1 MVAGSF
7 SKHSTIYF
15 MKKVIFSMLFMATVS
30 MQAGAQSNINSSFFQ
45 VMSAR
50 SLGPSTMS
58 GRITAIEGI
67 TVEKQVNLY
76 VGTAGG
82 GIWKSQNGGLSF
94 APIFDKYC
102 QSIGALAIE
111 PGNGKVVYAGT
122 GESNMRNSV
131 SIGVGLYKTTDGGS
145 NWQKLGLDSTEHIS
159 KIIIDPADKKTIYV
173 SAPGPLWHD
182 SPHRGLYK
190 STDAGKTWQKV
201 WFVNE
206 QTGCADIAIHPQQTN
221 ILLASSWQFRR
232 KPYAFNSGGTGSGLF
247 KSEDGGKNWR
257 KLTNGLPD
265 GILGRIVISLNP
277 SQPNQVLAIVEA
289 ANPGLYISNDLG
301 ESWKKLSVTEN
312 ITARPFYFSTLVH
325 DPKDPKR
332 VYRPSFAFEYSEDGG
347 YSWSGSLSGG
357 VEPHAD
363 HHALW
368 VNPLQTDQLF
378 LGTDGGVYVSYN
390 RGISW
395 QFLNNLPVGQFY
407 HVGIDQSKNYRV
419 FGGLQDNNSW
429 IAPASKPGGITAADW
444 QVIGGGDGFWVQASP
459 FNPNILYAESQGG
472 EMNRI
477 DLSTGLSTGIRPK
490 KQQGDEE
497 TRWNWN
503 TPIVVGTSMKRSPAG
518 KPLYNLYTGSQYL
531 YRSRD
536 EGRNWERISPD
547 LTSNDPAKSKQT
559 ENSGGITGDN
569 TSAENH
575 CTIFTIAQRPDNE
588 NIIWVGTD
596 DGHLQLTTDGGKT
609 WVRKDKAIAA
619 TGVPANAWISS
630 IALSAIKKDR
640 IMVTLDNHMY
650 GDHNTYAV
658 VSDDGGNT
666 WKRFTSAEFT
676 GFAHIILEDPVNQNL
691 LFLGTEMGFFISLD
705 AGKNWMR
712 SKYQNLPWYT
722 PVRDLQI
729 NRVTNDLVVGTHGRG
744 IFIVDDIQPLR
755 QMAGIDLGS
764 EVSFFAPAAYKYQL
778 SGSYP
783 QSASNIAGWVA
794 GSKSVLPPFYYFLK
808 ERSNDAVRFNVYNEK
823 GVKIKDFNGTG
834 LKGLNRVEWD
844 LTINPPKVAKGG
856 FIAGSTVLF
865 ASVIAPRVPA
875 GKYRVV
881 MTHNKKDYEQWINVQ
896 PNDAA
901 GLSAANLQQLYDQSM
916 RLYKAEE
923 DLYYLVDTL
932 DKKMAQ
938 VAVSDTTKSE
948 VKQRWN
954 AMNDLRKE
962 ILELNRKTI
971 FFDEFK
977 FRRRLSDL
985 YVNVCTQTEP
995 LSSNEEKGIVVM
1007 EKELADITKRVKA
1020 LL

>member
-1 MVAGSF
+1 
-7 SKHSTIYF
+7 
-15 MKKVIFSMLFMATVS
+15 MKKLFFSILILIATLID
-30 MQAGAQSNINSSFFQ
+30 AGAQSNVNSSYFQ

-50 SLGPSTMS
+50 ALGPSTMS

-67 TVEKQVNLY
+67 TADKQVNLY

-111 PGNGKVVYAGT
+111 PGNAKVVYAGT

-159 KIIIDPADKKTIYV
+159 KIVIDPADKKTLYV

-190 STDAGKTWQKV
+190 STDAGKSWQKI
-201 WFVNE
+201 WFVNN

-221 ILLASSWQFRR
+221 VLLASSWQFRR
-232 KPYAFNSGGTGSGLF
+232 KPYSFNSGGTGSGLF
-247 KSEDGGKNWR
+247 KSEDGGKTWR

-332 VYRPSFAFEYSEDGG
+332 VYRPSFAFEYSDDGG

-390 RGISW
+390 RGSSW
-395 QFLNNLPVGQFY
+395 TFLNNLPVGQFY
-407 HVGIDQSKNYRV
+407 HVGIDQKANYRV

-429 IAPASKPGGITAADW
+429 IAPAVKPGGIAATDW
-444 QVIGGGDGFWVQASP
+444 QVIGGGDGFWVQVSP
-459 FNPNILYAESQGG
+459 LNPNILYAESQGG

-490 KQQGDEE
+490 KQQGDAEP
-497 TRWNWN
+497 RWNWN
-503 TPIVVGTSMKRSPAG
+503 TPIVTGTSAKKTTAG
-518 KPLYNLYTGSQYL
+518 KPTYNLYTGSQYL

-536 EGRNWERISPD
+536 EGRSWERISPD
-547 LTSNDPAKSKQT
+547 LTSNDSLKSKQT

-588 NIIWVGTD
+588 NILWVGTD
-596 DGHLQLTTDGGKT
+596 DGHLQLSKDGGKT
-609 WVRKDKAIAA
+609 WTRKDPAIAA
-619 TGVPANAWISS
+619 TGVPANTWISS
-630 IALSAIKKDR
+630 ITFSGTQKERVL
-640 IMVTLDNHMY
+640 VTLDNHMY
-650 GDHNTYAV
+650 GDHATYVV
-658 VSDDGGNT
+658 VSEDGGNT
-666 WKRFTSAEFT
+666 WKRYQSAEFS
-676 GFAHIILEDPVNQNL
+676 GFAHIIVEDPSNSNL
-691 LFLGTEMGFFISLD
+691 LFLGTEMGLFISLD
-705 AGKNWMR
+705 GGKNWMR

-729 NRVTNDLVVGTHGRG
+729 NRVTNDLVVATHGRG
-744 IFIVDDIQPLR
+744 IFIIDNLQPLR
-755 QMAGIDLGS
+755 ELAKTDVNT
-764 EVSFFAPAAYKYQL
+764 EVKFFAPDPYKYQL
-778 SGSYP
+778 QGSYP
-783 QSASNIAGWVA
+783 QSASNISGWVA
-794 GSKSVLPPFYYFLK
+794 GTKGVLPEFSYFLK
-808 ERSNDAVRFNVYNEK
+808 DRSSDAVRFAVYDVK
-823 GVKIKDFNGTG
+823 GNKIKDFNGTG
-834 LKGLNRVEWD
+834 IKGLNRVTWD
-844 LTINPPKVAKGG
+844 LTMNPPKVAKGG
-856 FIAGSTVLF
+856 FIAGSMVLF
-865 ASVIAPRVPA
+865 ASVIGPRVPA

-881 MTHNKKDYEQWINVQ
+881 MTHNKKEHEQWITIQ
-896 PNDAA
+896 PNDDAGFSAA
-901 GLSAANLQQLYDQSM
+901 GLQRLYDQSM
-916 RLYKAEE
+916 RLFRAEE
-923 DLYYLVDTL
+923 ELYYLVDTL
-932 DKKMAQ
+932 DKKLAWLGKEDSTQTSIQQQM
-938 VAVSDTTKSE
+938 K
-948 VKQRWN
+948 KI
-954 AMNDLRKE
+954 NDLRKE

-977 FRRRLSDL
+977 FRRRLCDL
-985 YVNVCTQTEP
+985 YVSVCTQTAP
-995 LSSNEEKGIVVM
+995 LSSSEEKGIAVM
-1007 EKELADITKRVKA
+1007 EQELADISRKVKA